1 MINTR
6 GKIMGKK
13 ILTAGILS
21 LSLAI
26 SSVFAEDKVIATVN
40 GEDITQSS
48 FDMLTELMK
57 KSKRFGDIDK
67 STIVDDLVI
76 TEIVRQ
82 EAKKSTISERDDIKK
97 KVKEFEERLV
107 LSAWS
112 QDKIK
117 GLNIT
122 DEDLKTA
129 YDKRMKGQDKN
140 EYKARHILVKTEAEA
155 KVLIDELKKG
165 TDFIE
170 LAKTKST
177 GPSGPKGGDL
187 GWFSPN
193 AMVAPFSQAVQK
205 MEKGKLREA
214 PVKTEFGFHIIKL
227 DDKRDLKLPGLD
239 AVKPQIK
246 RVIEQEK
253 MKEYIQSLRAA
264 ADVKILI
271 NLADEKKSVEA
282 KPATDTQ
289 TAAPDKTEN
298 KPADTAEQKK

>member
-48 FDMLTELMK
+48 LDMLTDLMK
-57 KSKRFGDIDK
+57 KSKRFGEIDK
-67 STIVDDLVI
+67 SAIVEDLVV

-82 EAKKSTISERDDIKK
+82 EAKKSSISERDDIKK

-107 LSAWS
+107 LNAWS
-112 QDKIK
+112 QDKTK
-117 GLNIT
+117 GFNIS
-122 DEDLKTA
+122 DEDLKKA
-129 YDKRMKGQDKN
+129 YDKRMEGQDKN

-165 TDFIE
+165 ADFIE

-177 GPSGPKGGDL
+177 GPSGPNGGDL

-193 AMVAPFSQAVQK
+193 AMVAPFSEAVQK
-205 MEKGKLREA
+205 MEKGKYTET

-227 DDKRDLKLPGLD
+227 DDKRELKLPGLD

-253 MKEYIQSLRAA
+253 MKEYVQSLRAA

-271 NLADEKKSVEA
+271 NLADEKKPAEA
-282 KPATDTQ
+282 ES
-289 TAAPDKTEN
+289 TAKAQADAAD
-298 KPADTAEQKK
+298 KPADTAAEQKK